1 MESSS
6 HPDSDAAFSPESIT
20 TQLDRILAG
29 ETFADA
35 PRLRQFLA
43 YVVNETLGGRSRHIK
58 DFSIAHDV
66 FHREHP
72 GDAQDSTLVRV
83 EAGRLRRRLEDYYLK
98 EGQLDPIRIRIP
110 KEGYVP
116 LFEEPPPTTAE
127 NADDRPA
134 FEPPRARR
142 PRSTRTGVLVIVAIL
157 LAAFALFRVFMLLN
171 NEHLPAGNNTSATK
185 PAIAVLPFV
194 DTTLDT
200 SGGSLATGLT
210 EDIITDLS
218 SLDRLDVIALSSV
231 LPYRDTSIPPQQIAT
246 ELNVTH
252 LLRGSIRG
260 SVDQWRLTTELFD
273 AHTGRQIRV
282 ERFDRTPENE
292 LALQEELSLKQL
304 PALPGP

>member
-98 EGQLDPIRIRIP
+98 EGQLDPIRIRFP
-110 KEGYVP
+110 KGGYVP
-116 LFEEPPPTTAE
+116 LFEEMPPMTEKLAV
-127 NADDRPA
+127 DRPA
-134 FEPPRARR
+134 FEPPRPRR
-142 PRSTRTGVLVIVAIL
+142 PRPARTAILGFVAIML
-157 LAAFALFRVFMLLN
+157 TLFAFFRVFMLLN
-171 NEHLPAGNNTSATK
+171 NENLPAGNN
-185 PAIAVLPFV
+185 
-194 DTTLDT
+194 
-200 SGGSLATGLT
+200 
-210 EDIITDLS
+210 
-218 SLDRLDVIALSSV
+218 
-231 LPYRDTSIPPQQIAT
+231 
-246 ELNVTH
+246 
-252 LLRGSIRG
+252 
-260 SVDQWRLTTELFD
+260 
-273 AHTGRQIRV
+273 
-282 ERFDRTPENE
+282 
-292 LALQEELSLKQL
+292 
-304 PALPGP
+304 ALPTRPLNLIQTSDWPIARWPLSICTTGILTRP